1 MLRVKF
7 ERNKIVIWD
16 FTNGYA
22 NAYITIHPTPQQ
34 LQELHDDIGE
44 VLQFVN
50 PSGTTTGEV
59 IHEACGTLHPDTQ
72 QCPPAKK
79 LTGPV
84 STLSEDALGEAVSQA
99 DGVGSEESYP
109 NGAKFEVNSTVQPL
123 RHSEEYR

>member
-16 FTNGYA
+16 FQSEGA
-22 NAYITIHPTPQQ
+22 GIYIALHPTTAE

-59 IHEACGTLHPDTQ
+59 IHEACGTLHPDTTP
-72 QCPPAKK
+72 CPPAKK

-84 STLSEDALGEAVSQA
+84 STLGDDALGEAVSQA
-99 DGVGSEESYP
+99 DGVGSEYFATGYSKEDLQAMHP
-109 NGAKFEVNSTVQPL
+109 NVKL
-123 RHSEEYR
+123 